1 MVMRL
6 LYKIYRFV
14 FRPFTNILFCIF
26 FTYKKREYKD
36 VNKYYNMYHLLPIDI
51 TNNILSFD
59 KHFTIRNGKA
69 INIIPKDDIRYSVVK
84 EKSLI
89 KQKILQNP
97 YSISGE
103 SKIISKNGTEIIIS
117 VTEYNFDTFVWSID
131 VFYKRIGITHNITT
145 YLL

>member
-1 MVMRL
+1 
-6 LYKIYRFV
+6 
-14 FRPFTNILFCIF
+14 
-26 FTYKKREYKD
+26 
-36 VNKYYNMYHLLPIDI
+36 MYHLLPIDI

-69 INIIPKDDIRYSVVK
+69 INIIPKDDIRYSVLK

-103 SKIISKNGTEIIIS
+103 SKIISKNGSEIIIS
-117 VTEYNFDTFVWSID
+117 VTEYNLDTFAWSID
-131 VFYKRIGITHNITT
+131 VFYKSIGVTHNIKTH
-145 YLL
+145 LL